1 MTTKIGE
8 SGVTVDS
15 EVVRFKDVT
24 GNYDL
29 VKSAFRDYIAD
40 DTKITDHSEM
50 PHYLKAG
57 TKE

>member
-1 MTTKIGE
+1 M
-8 SGVTVDS
+8 TVDS